1 MWTAPIAAFA
11 SMTERYD
18 VVIVGAGHG
27 GAQVAIALRQAQF
40 RGTIALIGAEQEL
53 PYERPPLSKEFL
65 CGDRPF
71 ERMLIRPAEFW
82 QAQRIQMICGRSA
95 IAVDA
100 AAHRVTL
107 ADGESIEY
115 GRLIW
120 AAGGSPRQL
129 TCAGT
134 NLAGV
139 HTVRTRADVERIR
152 NELSTVTHV
161 VVVGGGFIGLEAA
174 ATLHKL
180 GKNVT
185 VLEAQDRVLAR
196 VAAEPLSRFYEAEHR
211 SRGVDV
217 RLGVNVDRIEGDNGR
232 VTGVRLLDGKTLP
245 AQMVIV
251 GIGITPA
258 VAPLIAAGARG
269 GNGAAIDANCRTN
282 LPDVFAL
289 GDCALHESAFA
300 DGARVRIESVQNA
313 LDHAAI
319 ISRHFSGAPPA
330 SSGVPWFWSN
340 QYDLRLQT
348 IGLSVGHD
356 DLVLRG
362 EPTSKRFSLVYL
374 KAGRVVALDCINA
387 AADYMQGRA
396 LIMARACIDRVR
408 LADPAIPLKTLIQVP
423 SPTP

>member
-1 MWTAPIAAFA
+1 
-11 SMTERYD
+11 MTEQYD

-27 GAQVAIALRQAQF
+27 GAQVAIALRQA
-40 RGTIALIGAEQEL
+40 RLSGTVALIGAEPEL
-53 PYERPPLSKEFL
+53 PYERPPLSKDFL

-82 QAQRIQMICGRSA
+82 RAQGIQMICGRSA
-95 IAVDA
+95 LAVDA
-100 AAHRVTL
+100 TAHRVTL

-129 TCAGT
+129 TCPGT
-134 NLAGV
+134 DLAGV
-139 HTVRTRADVERIR
+139 HTVRARADVERIR
-152 NELSTVTHV
+152 HELSTVTHV
-161 VVVGGGFIGLEAA
+161 VVVGGGFIGLEVA
-174 ATLHKL
+174 ATLRKL

-217 RLGVNVDRIEGDNGR
+217 RLGANIDCIEGTNGR
-232 VTGVRLLDGKTLP
+232 VSGVRLLNGEKLP
-245 AQMVIV
+245 AQMVVV
-251 GIGITPA
+251 GIGIAPA
-258 VAPLIAAGARG
+258 VGPLIAAGAQG
-269 GNGAAIDANCRTN
+269 GNGVTIDANCRTS

-289 GDCALHESAFA
+289 GDCALQSSTFA
-300 DGARVRIESVQNA
+300 DGAHVRIESVQNA
-313 LDHAAI
+313 LDHAAVI
-319 ISRHFSGAPPA
+319 ARHFSGAPAA
-330 SSGVPWFWSN
+330 SAVVPWFWSN

-348 IGLSVGHD
+348 LGLSVGHD

-396 LIMARACIDRVR
+396 LIMARACISRAR

-423 SPTP
+423 GPFP